1 MRRTRLLLASAAL
14 AGCALLAGA
23 VVPPGARAAS
33 ADGDGSARDEIVVA
47 PGDAGTTAL
56 VIYEG
61 GTAVVQE
68 HRRVSL
74 PAGLGNLAFPEVP
87 TGADAASLRLWV
99 TEDGGGSGDVIVLA
113 RSLAADVPNRHRL
126 LELSVGREVTVLVDD
141 QGEGAPPRAVPAT
154 VLSVA
159 EDVVLRMDGGVRVG
173 LPGEVVFPDLPA
185 GLRTTPT
192 LLATVETA
200 QPGPRT
206 LALSYLTGGLRWAAD
221 YTLDLSDDMTRG
233 DMSGWA
239 TITNDSGR
247 TFRDARL
254 TLSTGTVQVVS
265 RPPSGSPQPMMMAA
279 GRSSVMA
286 EADMAVM
293 PAPPTPE
300 GQGGLYFYP
309 VERPVSLAHRQTRQV
324 ALMRAPDIGLAP
336 RFVIPDPGTAPY
348 TRQSF
353 ERDPVEAERALR
365 IENTGESG
373 LGQPMPAGIVRVWQP
388 GPHGVPR
395 FLGSD
400 RLRHLPAGEHADL
413 NLGTDFDIR
422 ATYTRTAFRET
433 ARWKDQVET
442 ESRHRVVLSN
452 AKAEQTVTVIV
463 EATLPGDWSIVSQ
476 SHPHERISDSR
487 VRWTITV
494 PPSDEAVLTHTA
506 KARF

>member
-1 MRRTRLLLASAAL
+1 MRRTSLLLASAAL
-14 AGCALLAGA
+14 AGCALVAGA
-23 VVPPGARAAS
+23 VVPSGARAAS
-33 ADGDGSARDEIVVA
+33 TDGGSARDEIVVA

-56 VIYEG
+56 VVYEG

-68 HRRVSL
+68 RRRVSL
-74 PAGLGNLAFPEVP
+74 PAGLSNLAFPEVP
-87 TGADAASLRLWV
+87 TGADAASLRLWA
-99 TEDGGGSGDVIVLA
+99 TEDGGEGGAMVVLA

-126 LELSVGREVTVLVDD
+126 LELSVGREVIVLVDD

-159 EDVVLRMDGGVRVG
+159 EDVVLRMDGGIRVG

-192 LLATVETA
+192 LLATVQAAEA
-200 QPGPRT
+200 GPRT
-206 LALSYLTGGLRWAAD
+206 LALSYLTSGLSWAAD
-221 YTLDLSDDMTRG
+221 YTLDVSEDMTRG
-233 DMSGWA
+233 GLNGWA
-239 TITNDSGR
+239 TITNNSGR
-247 TFRDARL
+247 TFRDVRL

-265 RPPSGSPQPMMMAA
+265 RSPSGPPQPMMMAA
-279 GRSSVMA
+279 GRAVMA
-286 EADMAVM
+286 EADMA
-293 PAPPTPE
+293 PAPMPQ

-353 ERDPVEAERALR
+353 ARDPVEAERALR
-365 IENTGESG
+365 LENTGESG

-400 RLRHLPAGEHADL
+400 RLRHLPIGEHADL

-422 ATYTRTAFRET
+422 ATYTRTAFREI
-433 ARWKDQVET
+433 ARWKDRVET
-442 ESRHRVVLSN
+442 ESSHRVALTN
-452 AKAEQTVTVIV
+452 AKADQTVTVIV
-463 EATLPGDWSIVSQ
+463 EATLPGDWSIVEQ

-487 VRWTITV
+487 VMWTITV
-494 PPSDEAVLTHTA
+494 PPSDEVVLTHTA